1 MWKGIIYAKQV
12 FSDWALILLL
22 FLRFLTSR
30 AKREYSLISTW
41 LSLAMLQSEDTWK
54 PGQTSERAFKQNERY
69 NKKTNILVATI
80 PETENG
86 AEKKIFDGILNE

>member
-1 MWKGIIYAKQV
+1 
-12 FSDWALILLL
+12 
-22 FLRFLTSR
+22 
-30 AKREYSLISTW
+30 
-41 LSLAMLQSEDTWK
+41 MLQSEDTWK

-69 NKKTNILVATI
+69 NKKTNVLVATI